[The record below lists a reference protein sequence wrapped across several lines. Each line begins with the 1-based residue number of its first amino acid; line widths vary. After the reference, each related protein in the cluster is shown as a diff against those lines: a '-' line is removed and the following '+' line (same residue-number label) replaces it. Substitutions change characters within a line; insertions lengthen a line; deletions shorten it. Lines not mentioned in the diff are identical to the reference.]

1 MRRSRWVWLIVGA
14 VAVAVGIYAAT
25 QAGRHGNSY
34 EAASQASSSDLD
46 RAAYSP
52 RTQVYP
58 DPAQATADVANALK
72 QARRENKR
80 VILDFG
86 GNWCPDCRV
95 LDIYF
100 HDAANLPILNR
111 SFLLVHI
118 NVGSFDQNLD
128 LAAKYGI
135 PLQKGVPALAVL
147 DANGKLLYSQ
157 RSGQFEAMRR
167 MESASVTRFLEKWQR

>member
-14 VAVAVGIYAAT
+14 VVLAFGIYAAT
-25 QAGRHGNSY
+25 DAGRRGGSDD
-34 EAASQASSSDLD
+34 ASSQASNVDFD
-46 RAAYSP
+46 PAAYSP
-52 RTQVYP
+52 RKQIYP
-58 DPAQATADVANALK
+58 DPAQATADVTNALK

-100 HDAANLPILNR
+100 HDSANLPILNR

-128 LAAKYGI
+128 LAARYDI
-135 PLQKGVPALAVL
+135 PLHKGVPALAVL
-147 DANGKLLYSQ
+147 DSNGKLLYSQ
-157 RSGQFEAMRR
+157 RDGQFEAMRR